1 MAAGAAGSPKGR
13 HSPERSVT
21 YAGLHKPRE
30 VLPMDTNLILVL
42 LGLGLACAGVGAMVS
57 RPPARYVLLG
67 LGAAVGVLVV
77 LLALVAKL
85 GG

>member
-1 MAAGAAGSPKGR
+1 M
-13 HSPERSVT
+13 T

-30 VLPMDTNLILVL
+30 VVPMDTNVILIL
-42 LGLGLACAGVGAMVS
+42 LGLGLAAA
-57 RPPARYVLLG
+57 LG
-67 LGAAVGVLVV
+67 LVVV